1 MSSKKIIPFAPFLL
15 ALYPI
20 IAVYSRNSGDF
31 LPSMLMRSSLIA
43 LLCAASLLLII
54 YGTTRDSYR
63 AVLLSA
69 TGMLFLSAS
78 GHVYR
83 IIKSDYLP
91 TVGNWFH
98 ILLVVIEI
106 SLLVF
111 LAQKSVWLRLKPA
124 RWQAQ
129 AVNYLNL
136 FAILTFV
143 LPLYPISVFW
153 LSAFDDTP
161 HPWTTYVKSIPTSL
175 QALAQPPDIYY
186 IILDGYG
193 QAEMLSNVYDYDN
206 SEFIRFLKSKGF
218 YIAEHAR
225 SNYFQTPI
233 SLSSSLNMSY
243 LDFAPELAGKNT
255 FNRLPLYELLNNN
268 HSLNLLRKIGY
279 TSITTETGYNFTEIS
294 SSDYVFSPFRNNLN
308 DFESFYVS
316 TSALSVFMEASN
328 PVSDAIFSLMPP
340 AGYRAYGERMVFSLQ
355 KLEDIA
361 QMTDESPKFVFIH
374 VVGPHPPFVFDSKG
388 NPIAIDKPFLSGD
401 GMDFSTSTA
410 DYQRDYIEQL
420 KYINILAQNAIEDI
434 LTHSTHPPIIIL
446 QGDHGPGSLL
456 NRDNMDESCLYE
468 RASILS
474 AYYFPDTNYNSLYP
488 SITPVNSFR
497 ILFNQYF
504 GQNLAL
510 LTDKTYFS
518 PQSFPYRFTDI
529 SDLITDTCP

>member
-1 MSSKKIIPFAPFLL
+1 MM
-15 ALYPI
+15 
-20 IAVYSRNSGDF
+20 V
-31 LPSMLMRSSLIA
+31 RSSLIA
-43 LLCAASLLLII
+43 LLLAASLLFII
-54 YGTTRDSYR
+54 YSTTRDPYR

-69 TGMLFLSAS
+69 TGTLFLSAS

-91 TVGNWFH
+91 AVGNWFH

-111 LAQKSVWLRLKPA
+111 LAQKTIWLRLKPA

-129 AVNYLNL
+129 AVTYLNL
-136 FAILTFV
+136 FAVLTFV
-143 LPLYPISVFW
+143 LPLYQISAFW
-153 LSAFDDTP
+153 LGAFDDTP
-161 HPWTTYVKSIPTSL
+161 HPWTTYVKSVPTSL
-175 QALAQPPDIYY
+175 QAPAQPPDIYY

-193 QAEMLSNVYDYDN
+193 QAEMLSNVYGYDN
-206 SEFIRFLKSKGF
+206 SEFIRFLQSKGF
-218 YIAEHAR
+218 YIAEQAR

-233 SLSSSLNMSY
+233 SLASSLNMSY
-243 LDFAPELAGKNT
+243 LDFAPELAGKKT

-268 HSLNLLRKIGY
+268 HSLNLLHKTGY

-294 SSDYVFSPFRNNLN
+294 SSDYAFSPFHNNLN

-316 TSALSVFMEASN
+316 TSALSVFIETSN
-328 PVSDAIFSLMPP
+328 PISEAIFSLMPP

-361 QMTDESPKFVFIH
+361 QMTDKSPKFVFIH
-374 VVGPHPPFVFDSKG
+374 VAGPHPPFVFDSKG

-401 GMDFSTSTA
+401 GIGFAASTA

-434 LTHSTHPPIIIL
+434 LTHSTQPPIIIL
-446 QGDHGPGSLL
+446 QGDHGPASLL
-456 NRDNMDESCLYE
+456 NRDNLEASCLYE
-468 RASILS
+468 RASILN
-474 AYYFPDTNYNSLYP
+474 AYYFPDSNYDLLYP

-497 ILFNQYF
+497 VLFNQFF
-504 GQNLAL
+504 GQDMPL
-510 LTDKTYFS
+510 LTDETYFS
-518 PQSFPYRFTDI
+518 PNSYPYQFTN
-529 SDLITDTCP
+529 ITSQITKSCP